1 MDGTNGETDAMLT
14 AIQDFLRRET
24 AGGILLMAAAALAL
38 LVVNSPLGPVYDAA
52 LTVPIR
58 HVIDDG
64 LMAVFF
70 LLVSLE
76 IKRELV
82 VGELSTLAQAALP
95 AGAALGGMLAPALLY
110 VAVTAR
116 NPADLRGWAIPSA
129 TDIAFSLGV
138 LSLLGSR
145 VPGSLKVFLA
155 ALAILDDL
163 GAIVIIALFY
173 TAELS
178 LPALGLAGLA
188 LVGLGLLA
196 WRKASLWLYVPL
208 GLFLWACLLKSGVHP
223 TLAGVAVG
231 LAIPVVQADSLERR
245 LHPYVSFAILP
256 LFAFAN
262 AGLRLSDLSLHL
274 LAQPL
279 LLGIAAGLFVG
290 KQVGVFAAAAVMI
303 RWCGA
308 RLPEGANWRQLY
320 GAAVLT
326 GIGFTMSLFIGAL
339 AFPGAAQAEEVR
351 FGVVAGS
358 LASAVLGALLLRM
371 GRGKN
376 P

>member
-1 MDGTNGETDAMLT
+1 MLT
-14 AIQDFLRRET
+14 AIQDFLRHET
-24 AGGILLMAAAALAL
+24 AGGIVLMLAAGLAL
-38 LVVNSPLGPVYDAA
+38 LVVNSPLGAGYDAV
-52 LTVPIR
+52 LTLPVR
-58 HVIDDG
+58 HAIDDG

-82 VGELSTLAQAALP
+82 VGELSTPAQAALP
-95 AGAALGGMLAPALLY
+95 AGAALGGMLVPALIY
-110 VAVTAR
+110 VAFNVGS
-116 NPADLRGWAIPSA
+116 PANLRGWAIPSA

-138 LSLLGSR
+138 LSLLGRR
-145 VPGSLKVFLA
+145 VPASLKVFLA

-173 TAELS
+173 TADLS
-178 LPALGLAGLA
+178 LPVLGLAGLA
-188 LVGLGLLA
+188 VVVLVLLG
-196 WRKASLWLYVPL
+196 RRRASLWLYLPV
-208 GLFLWACLLKSGVHP
+208 GLFLWDCLLKSGVHA

-231 LAIPVVQADSLERR
+231 LAIPVAQADRLERG

-262 AGLRLSDLSLHL
+262 AGLRLSDLSLEL
-274 LAQPL
+274 LTQPL

-290 KQVGVFAAAAVMI
+290 KQVGVFAAVGVMI
-303 RWCGA
+303 RLCGA
-308 RLPEGANWRQLY
+308 RLPDGASWRQLY

-339 AFPGAAQAEEVR
+339 AFPGEARAEEVR

-358 LASAVLGALLLRM
+358 LASALLGALVLRL
-371 GRGKN
+371 GSPLRRGEEGAEAD
-376 P
+376 